1 MKVRKVITGI
11 LVIVSLLVGISS
23 LCWGIGE
30 TVRFHNQ
37 TRNYQETEGYFV
49 DYNVY
54 TERHSHKPNRY
65 KLRIYNSR
73 TYQLTYAFSVDGS
86 EYTVSSDYGVGNLPE
101 QGSSRKILYNP
112 YHPEQ
117 AVVEGINGNSI
128 LIYMG
133 ILFTAVP
140 LIFLFV
146 FLIRRGH
153 FRNLRIN
160 GMDVIIGVVFLAVGI
175 GFVYGLTG
183 SLSPVQAFQALGIL
197 IGIPVLF
204 VLIGILLL
212 LRGLFFQK
220 KQKRSR

>member
-1 MKVRKVITGI
+1 
-11 LVIVSLLVGISS
+11 
-23 LCWGIGE
+23 
-30 TVRFHNQ
+30 
-37 TRNYQETEGYFV
+37 
-49 DYNVY
+49 
-54 TERHSHKPNRY
+54 
-65 KLRIYNSR
+65 
-73 TYQLTYAFSVDGS
+73 
-86 EYTVSSDYGVGNLPE
+86 
-101 QGSSRKILYNP
+101 
-112 YHPEQ
+112 
-117 AVVEGINGNSI
+117 
-128 LIYMG
+128 MG